1 MADEIIQD
9 PLEAANYLLRQYRD
23 NPNFEFTQE
32 EASLVHNAYQG
43 GVSFV
48 DSKPVMDEASTSSFL
63 RSQDES
69 DPTFVASEEEFS
81 ILKATEPGAMSRIGG
96 AMAGAAEYFGP
107 VIKEGIPELI
117 KTASMREPRPGDPS
131 LPATLLEAGARG
143 TVDLGTMAV
152 GASKFIEKAP
162 FMAAGAL
169 GLQDDYKSYLNQK
182 TIDQN
187 YQMQAIDKMNA
198 ERAQGK
204 SIIGL
209 PEGTFAPKAAEAASM
224 VLDPTLAVPFIGPGA
239 KATGVAGRGLGA
251 TTKIAGG
258 IETAAR
264 ATGGAIDLGVEKVG
278 QGIQRVLPGVTAP
291 KTAGAIA
298 TGAAAIG
305 IPGAFPIG
313 AKVAGVRA
321 GAEIAER
328 GAQAVRIAGEE
339 AMTGPSRMTVMERV
353 AKNQKNPEWLRK
365 AANTSIVSSPITQG
379 AAELGL
385 ETGKGAV
392 KSAAVGAGL
401 GYVASGGEEEG
412 IGGGLVIGGGL
423 GGIGG
428 AVKGVAAIPAKKALA
443 KQGDVNRLFAR
454 QADLGL
460 DVNKIADYVRKD
472 NRPFLD
478 AATLQMMAPD
488 VQVEFHSR
496 DSFMMPENAGINAA
510 GVVKGVQDRS
520 GKFRLLINMDDKRS
534 TGDTVRHE
542 ILHAIQKS
550 PAINKSEGR
559 MAVMTEY
566 GEEGLRRRGNEYARK
581 LLEGERQGRGTPTE
595 AEVRAK
601 ANELR
606 EASQRSEPGAGD
618 LDWIADEVLAEQFV
632 GESRGRDLDSLRRR
646 TLPGTNLLSLQE
658 GFLAPVGRLLNKF
671 GIDTTGPKP
680 TNIDTLFKDNPLVPS
695 KQLRELTARW
705 FRDRD
710 KYLDGLEKAEKQ
722 KDVTLVPGP
731 GNRNLA
737 NNPAI
742 QFTRNRK
749 TNLEENDFAVRF
761 PDGTVRA
768 KDPASILAVDKAR
781 VADVGRLYNPDAVLE
796 RGSPEF
802 GVKIQSDGKPY
813 VGGNTL
819 PEGFFSLDS
828 FNDFTK
834 EVAKALQD
842 SRKEGKTYS
851 VWYQKVGTGEDGSW
865 AQSVKRGLGNIKVG
879 QSEIAFLGW
888 RLSKAGNILAQ
899 AVDIS
904 ALRGRMLD
912 FARSGKGRIN
922 EVWGG
927 DLASYEKDVMQYL
940 DNHAN
945 ERPGETGIG
954 IDKRNAI
961 NYLFGITN
969 IANKNANPM
978 YAAEGRPPGSLV
990 KSYRLDRIANSRDT
1004 GRTGFFFDYQKQAA
1018 NLAPGDVSL
1027 QKAIR
1032 DKMPRLATPEQV
1044 KAIIKPGQ
1052 TRGVNEEDIKWSGIN
1067 EEIDRL
1073 ASENAGKVPRDKLEE
1088 FLAGRGKVQ
1097 LEETRY
1103 GSAKGSKTALN
1114 EQDIVRLNELE
1125 VADSANPLGGMDDE
1139 MGDGAYGEMMD
1150 LQNRRD
1156 NISTSSQLTRMAMAA
1171 EEEAR
1176 AFLKNSPTNLG
1187 KIGESKIY
1195 ETFDRMMKKAE
1206 HLNARAEQFDRASVS
1221 GNAPRFG
1228 GYTIPGGKNYREVVL
1243 SKKKESG
1250 VRGEGPYKI
1259 EFKNAQDAD
1268 DFLTDISA
1276 AGLDELDYGRISGD
1290 DISMNDRVVE
1300 FNDTVTQEIVDMAR
1314 KYDAKLPEGPIEKA
1328 YISKH
1333 YPKVTDYIAHMRLD
1347 ERPDSAGRDGLF
1359 IEEIQSDRHQEG
1371 RKYGYKEDDSL
1382 VKLENEFRKKYG
1394 DPIEFDKLS
1403 REDQTRWYRAE
1414 GESKIDP
1421 YKSVPDAPFRKDWPI
1436 QMFKRALAEA
1446 VDSGK
1451 KWIGWTVGAEQQ
1463 ERYPGMAENSKA
1475 GMAKFYDEMLPS
1487 EIGKYM
1493 KQYGAPVEKSSITN
1507 DRYYVI
1513 TQDGR
1518 TLPMDG
1524 KKSAMES
1531 MKSNPGSRI
1540 VEPDKIP
1547 MWKIDIT
1554 PEVVAGV
1561 RKMQEMEK
1569 EFSGT
1574 AKNEPKFTSLIGG
1587 EEQKQFA
1594 PASPEEIKDEEFWV
1608 SQRNPKAV
1616 RATENPLTE
1625 KLTIGLDV
1633 ILKDKELAKKQA
1645 DLIKKYP
1652 GFSPKSKTTE
1662 GILGE
1667 FVDHVKG
1674 NLLYLY
1680 DSFKPELREEAKK
1693 WYDGARKISEEWA
1706 GKYGTNT
1713 RQNAGVLAVLSPQ
1726 KDWFMNVSLANRVID
1741 INTNKSKEVF
1751 SQEMFNWLK
1760 SDPKRAI
1767 LAKAAKKNLLGKR
1780 YDQISDTFDK
1790 AVFLRAWD
1798 EVNNSRSFDVYSPNG
1813 QTLGKKLNDDGSEG
1827 KVAWGSFPQIEKG
1840 ISILGNGARENIHNQ
1855 LGEEHKVRNFF
1866 NNILQPNS
1874 KFGDVTIDTHAVAAG
1889 LLRPL
1894 SGGSTEVLHN
1904 LGGGPSSKIVGAS
1917 GTYAL
1922 FAEAYRN
1929 AAKERGVLPREMQSI
1944 TWEAIRGL
1952 FKPTFKG
1959 QAKNKAFVDDVWSSY
1974 TKGKVKIDEARDTI
1988 SKFAGGIED
1997 PSWARRSG
2005 QVPTEGGTATNA
2017 GELPERGVA
2026 RQDGDGRTGRGVRGA
2041 TARNVQT
2048 QDLESAVKSRLI
2060 KKQLEAKK

>member
-117 KTASMREPRPGDPS
+117 KTASMREPRPGDQPTS

-209 PEGTFAPKAAEAASM
+209 PEGTFAPKAAEAASL

-339 AMTGPSRMTVMERV
+339 AMTGPSRITVMERV

-423 GGIGG
+423 GGLGG

-488 VQVEFHSR
+488 VQVEFHGR

-510 GVVKGVQDRS
+510 GVVKAVPDKS
-520 GKFRLLINMDDKRS
+520 GTTRLLVNMDDMRS
-534 TGDTVRHE
+534 SGDTVKHE
-542 ILHAIQKS
+542 IMHAIMKS
-550 PAINKSEGR
+550 PAINKAEGR
-559 MAVMTEY
+559 MAVMSEY
-566 GEEGLRRRGNEYARK
+566 GEEGLRRFGNEYARK
-581 LLEGERQGRGTPTE
+581 LLEGERQGRGAPTE

-606 EASQRSEPGAGD
+606 EGSQRSEPGAGD

-632 GESRGRDLDSLRRR
+632 GEFRGKDLDSLRRK
-646 TLPGTNLLSLQE
+646 TIPGTNLLSLQE
-658 GFLAPVGRLLNKF
+658 GYLAPVGRLLNKF

-695 KQLRELTARW
+695 KQLRELTSRW

-819 PEGFFSLDS
+819 PEGFFNLDS

-842 SRKEGKTYS
+842 SRQEGKTYS
-851 VWYQKVGTGEDGSW
+851 VWYQKIGTGEDGSW

-945 ERPGETGIG
+945 SRPGETGIG

-969 IANKNANPM
+969 EANKNANPM
-978 YAAEGRPPGSLV
+978 YAAEGRPAGSLV

-1018 NLAPGDVSL
+1018 NLAP
-1027 QKAIR
+1027 
-1032 DKMPRLATPEQV
+1032 ATV
-1044 KAIIKPGQ
+1044 
-1052 TRGVNEEDIKWSGIN
+1052 
-1067 EEIDRL
+1067 
-1073 ASENAGKVPRDKLEE
+1073 
-1088 FLAGRGKVQ
+1088 
-1097 LEETRY
+1097 
-1103 GSAKGSKTALN
+1103 
-1114 EQDIVRLNELE
+1114 
-1125 VADSANPLGGMDDE
+1125 
-1139 MGDGAYGEMMD
+1139 
-1150 LQNRRD
+1150 
-1156 NISTSSQLTRMAMAA
+1156 
-1171 EEEAR
+1171 
-1176 AFLKNSPTNLG
+1176 
-1187 KIGESKIY
+1187 
-1195 ETFDRMMKKAE
+1195 
-1206 HLNARAEQFDRASVS
+1206 
-1221 GNAPRFG
+1221 
-1228 GYTIPGGKNYREVVL
+1228 
-1243 SKKKESG
+1243 
-1250 VRGEGPYKI
+1250 
-1259 EFKNAQDAD
+1259 
-1268 DFLTDISA
+1268 
-1276 AGLDELDYGRISGD
+1276 
-1290 DISMNDRVVE
+1290 
-1300 FNDTVTQEIVDMAR
+1300 
-1314 KYDAKLPEGPIEKA
+1314 
-1328 YISKH
+1328 
-1333 YPKVTDYIAHMRLD
+1333 
-1347 ERPDSAGRDGLF
+1347 
-1359 IEEIQSDRHQEG
+1359 
-1371 RKYGYKEDDSL
+1371 
-1382 VKLENEFRKKYG
+1382 
-1394 DPIEFDKLS
+1394 
-1403 REDQTRWYRAE
+1403 
-1414 GESKIDP
+1414 
-1421 YKSVPDAPFRKDWPI
+1421 
-1436 QMFKRALAEA
+1436 
-1446 VDSGK
+1446 
-1451 KWIGWTVGAEQQ
+1451 
-1463 ERYPGMAENSKA
+1463 
-1475 GMAKFYDEMLPS
+1475 
-1487 EIGKYM
+1487 
-1493 KQYGAPVEKSSITN
+1493 
-1507 DRYYVI
+1507 
-1513 TQDGR
+1513 
-1518 TLPMDG
+1518 
-1524 KKSAMES
+1524 
-1531 MKSNPGSRI
+1531 
-1540 VEPDKIP
+1540 
-1547 MWKIDIT
+1547 
-1554 PEVVAGV
+1554 
-1561 RKMQEMEK
+1561 
-1569 EFSGT
+1569 
-1574 AKNEPKFTSLIGG
+1574 
-1587 EEQKQFA
+1587 EQKQFA

-1616 RATENPLTE
+1616 KATENPLTE
-1625 KLTIGLDV
+1625 KLIIGLDV

-1645 DLIKKYP
+1645 DLVKKYP

-1706 GKYGTNT
+1706 GKYGTST

-1726 KDWFMNVSLANRVID
+1726 KDWFMNVSLADRVID

-1751 SQEMFNWLK
+1751 SPEMFNWLK

-1959 QAKNKAFVDDVWSSY
+1959 QAKNKAFVDDVWKSY

-2005 QVPTEGGTATNA
+2005 QVPAEGGTATNA
-2017 GELPERGVA
+2017 GELPERSVA